1 MFNHGLYNNCKMP
14 TPQEFTMNYNFKL
27 VYTDVL
33 YNVQISSH
41 STLEQ
46 LFSMAS
52 VLFEQHI
59 DYDKYYIDYVVCGQ
73 EKVEM
78 ASAISHHNLDHPLYY
93 EFGGEKWKQ
102 VSFYVRPMS
111 RITDRFV
118 RMDTY
123 NLPILGGNEAMIHPL
138 ESN

>member
-1 MFNHGLYNNCKMP
+1 MS
-14 TPQEFTMNYNFKL
+14 TPQVITMNYNFKL

-78 ASAISHHNLDHPLYY
+78 ASAISHHNLEHPLYY
-93 EFGGEKWKQ
+93 EFGEKWKQ
-102 VSFYVRPMS
+102 VSFYVRPVS

-118 RMDTY
+118 RMDA
-123 NLPILGGNEAMIHPL
+123 IICPL
-138 ESN
+138 WV